1 MTRPS
6 PSSCPRLLVKS
17 RELMQSVSAKS
28 KYIDEFKNTEGR
40 CIVARSRLMEEI
52 MTGIWNDI
60 QETIFGSGETKYT
73 YNISKHF
80 PKLTDTESFA
90 HRVSI
95 YCLCF
100 KNGTFEDS
108 FRIEL
113 LDIFKKEY
121 PGCTIEY
128 YEEKN
133 DDGSVG
139 YSDITIDWTKNE

>member
-1 MTRPS
+1 MHRHQP
-6 PSSCPRLLVKS
+6 CPRLLVKS

-40 CIVARSRLMEEI
+40 CIVARCRLMEEI
-52 MTGIWNDI
+52 MTNIWNDI

-73 YNISKHF
+73 YNIRRKF
-80 PKLTDTESFA
+80 PQFSDINSDAYYFS
-90 HRVSI
+90 VN
-95 YCLCF
+95 CLCF

-108 FRIEL
+108 FREEF
-113 LDIFKKEY
+113 LDILKKEY